1 MTDDLVKRLRGYCDG
16 NNDLMDAAADRIEE
30 LEAALRAIDN
40 AIPKNDPTLPA
51 ICLIAGD
58 IAEGALNGTWPAFGV
73 MPRAVLGGKEP
84 KNSDWD
90 ELEIERMHGYVR
102 KKQND

>member
-1 MTDDLVKRLRGYCDG
+1 MTDDLVKRLRDG
-16 NNDLMDAAADRIEE
+16 WTEDGVSNEFDEDVLLISADRIEE

-73 MPRAVLGGKEP
+73 MPRTALRGKT
-84 KNSDWD
+84 DD
-90 ELEIERMHGYVR
+90 
-102 KKQND
+102 